1 MAMFF
6 ADGNAINVKIN
17 SLFFEKFS
25 FVNQRNKMC
34 WGKIGQ
40 FFGPKIQAAILCKLY
55 KGAIFMQKY
64 VCALTST
71 NSFGIFYIGRSII
84 NG

>member
-1 MAMFF
+1 MGMFF

-55 KGAIFMQKY
+55 NKR
-64 VCALTST
+64 C
-71 NSFGIFYIGRSII
+71 NFYAKMCMCS
-84 NG
+84 

>member
-1 MAMFF
+1 MGMFF

-55 KGAIFMQKY
+55 NKGAIFMQKCI
-64 VCALTST
+64 CAA
-71 NSFGIFYIGRSII
+71 NS
-84 NG
+84 